1 MSDTFDHAL
10 DAYESMDAFD
20 YLVDD
25 FGDHEY
31 KPKTCKFCGETDLW
45 WLQIEGNWRLINSD
59 EEIHDCNKEDKDL
72 ENDLIEQLKR
82 RLDGADKG
90 NPK

>member
-1 MSDTFDHAL
+1 MSDMGFIINQFDG
-10 DAYESMDAFD
+10 S
-20 YLVDD
+20 
-25 FGDHEY
+25 
-31 KPKTCKFCGETDLW
+31 KPKTCKFCGDGDFYW
-45 WLQIEGNWRLINSD
+45 ADVNGVWRLVD
-59 EEIHDCNKEDKDL
+59 EDGDPHDCNKEDKDL